1 MAVNKNFVVKNGLEV
16 NTNLILA
23 DADTKKVGIGSTI
36 PSRQL
41 DVSGGIGATD
51 INVSGA
57 GTITTFEATTGTITT
72 FEATTSTI
80 TDATATR
87 EFVTDLN
94 VTGVGT
100 IGVGV
105 VTNLTGTNVKFSGIS
120 TLGILEVSATGIVT
134 ASSGI
139 VTYYGDGQFLQNVI
153 SGVGV
158 RTEGSII
165 GYGAT
170 FLDFR
175 GAGVSTI
182 TFGASSGITT
192 INITG
197 GGGDASIGIG
207 TTPGDAFSGIVT
219 AGNLWYNSNL
229 GRLFIYYQD
238 ANSAQWVDA
247 APFNVGV
254 ITALQSVTF
263 EQGSAGSPS
272 ITFDGDTDTGFF
284 QPTANHVS
292 ATSAGVGIL
301 TVGQSGLNVTGIVT
315 ATSFS
320 GDGGGLTGVASTDN
334 ITTSTRV
341 RFLDNLSVSGVST
354 LGSATTVGGSG
365 IHVTGIVTA
374 TNVSVGSSVTASTF
388 FGSGANLTA
397 LSGSAIASGTV
408 AAARVATLNQNT
420 TGTAGGLTGT
430 PDIAINNITGVA
442 ATFTGNVTI
451 GGTISYEDVTNVDS
465 LGIITARSGI
475 EVSGI
480 VTARAGFAVTYYGDG
495 SNLTGV
501 VSGIGLSEA
510 GAAKGSSITDVN
522 FVGATVTATGAGAT
536 ITIAGG
542 ITTTAQTPA
551 TFTTVTLDL
560 SSAQHH
566 EVTLVAGISTFDCA
580 GGSVGE
586 SHSVIINQPSV
597 GVATVGFS
605 TYFLFPSGSTPNMSE
620 GSGSV
625 DLLSFVVKNVGLAGT
640 ELLVSAGLNY
650 Q

>member
-16 NTNLILA
+16 NTDLILA
-23 DADTKKVGIGSTI
+23 DASTKKVGIGSTI

-57 GTITTFEATTGTITT
+57 GTITTFEATT
-72 FEATTSTI
+72 STI
-80 TDATATR
+80 
-87 EFVTDLN
+87 TDLN

-139 VTYYGDGQFLQNVI
+139 VTYYGDGQYLQNTI
-153 SGVGV
+153 SGVGI

-182 TFGASSGITT
+182 TFGSSSGITT

-254 ITALQSVTF
+254 IITLQSVTF

-292 ATSAGVGIL
+292 AASAGVGIL

-354 LGSATTVGGSG
+354 LGSATTVGESG
-365 IHVTGIVTA
+365 VHVTGVVTA
-374 TNVSVGSSVTASTF
+374 TSFVGD
-388 FGSGANLTA
+388 GSNLTA
-397 LSGSAIASGTV
+397 LNGDNIASGTV

-420 TGTAGGLTGT
+420 TGTAGGLSGT

-480 VTARAGFAVTYYGDG
+480 VTARSWFRSY
-495 SNLTGV
+495 
-501 VSGIGLSEA
+501 
-510 GAAKGSSITDVN
+510 
-522 FVGATVTATGAGAT
+522 
-536 ITIAGG
+536 
-542 ITTTAQTPA
+542 
-551 TFTTVTLDL
+551 
-560 SSAQHH
+560 
-566 EVTLVAGISTFDCA
+566 
-580 GGSVGE
+580 
-586 SHSVIINQPSV
+586 
-597 GVATVGFS
+597 
-605 TYFLFPSGSTPNMSE
+605 
-620 GSGSV
+620 
-625 DLLSFVVKNVGLAGT
+625 LLW
-640 ELLVSAGLNY
+640 
-650 Q
+650 

>member
-16 NTNLILA
+16 NTDLILA
-23 DADTKKVGIGSTI
+23 DASTKKVGIGSTI

-57 GTITTFEATTGTITT
+57 GTITTFEATT
-72 FEATTSTI
+72 STI
-80 TDATATR
+80 
-87 EFVTDLN
+87 TDLN

-139 VTYYGDGQFLQNVI
+139 VTYYGDGQFLQNTI
-153 SGVGV
+153 SGVGI

-182 TFGASSGITT
+182 TFGSSSGITT

-292 ATSAGVGIL
+292 AASAGVGIL
-301 TVGQSGLNVTGIVT
+301 TVGQSGLNVTGVVT

-354 LGSATTVGGSG
+354 LGSATTVGESG
-365 IHVTGIVTA
+365 VHVTGVVTA
-374 TNVSVGSSVTASTF
+374 TSFVGD
-388 FGSGANLTA
+388 GSNLTA
-397 LSGSAIASGTV
+397 LNGDNIASGTV

-420 TGTAGGLTGT
+420 TGTAGGLSGT

-501 VSGIGLSEA
+501 VSGIALSEA
-510 GAAKGSSITDVN
+510 GASRGTEITTIN
-522 FVGATVTATGAGAT
+522 FASGATITNTGAGAT
-536 ITIAGG
+536 ITIAAG
-542 ITTTAQTPA
+542 IGTNAQTGS
-551 TFTTVTLDL
+551 TQTVTLDL
-560 SSAQHH
+560 SNAQDHK
-566 EVTLVAGISTFDCA
+566 VTVTGITTIDCA
-580 GGSVGE
+580 GGTEGD
-586 SHSVIINQPSV
+586 SHTVRIINS
-597 GVATVGFS
+597 GIATVGFS
-605 TYFLFPSGSTPNMSE
+605 TYFLFPSGATPTLPEADGGKS
-620 GSGSV
+620 
-625 DLLSFVVKNVGLAGT
+625 LISFTINRVGGAGT
-640 ELLVSAGLNY
+640 ELFAGASVNY
-650 Q
+650 S

>member
-16 NTNLILA
+16 STNLILA
-23 DADTKKVGIGSTI
+23 DATTKKVGIGSTI

-72 FEATTSTI
+72 LESTTSTI

-105 VTNLTGTNVKFSGIS
+105 VTNLTGTNVQFSGIS

-139 VTYYGDGQFLQNVI
+139 VTYYGDGQFLQNTI
-153 SGVGV
+153 SGVGI
-158 RTEGSII
+158 RTEGAII

-182 TFGASSGITT
+182 TFGSSSGITT

-254 ITALQSVTF
+254 ITSLQSVTF

-292 ATSAGVGIL
+292 AASAGVGIL
-301 TVGQSGLNVTGIVT
+301 TVGQSGLNVTGVVT

-354 LGSATTVGGSG
+354 LGSAVTVGGSG
-365 IHVTGIVTA
+365 VHVTGVVTA
-374 TNVSVGSSVTASTF
+374 TSFVGD
-388 FGSGANLTA
+388 GSNLTA
-397 LSGSAIASGTV
+397 LNGTAIASGTV

-420 TGTAGGLTGT
+420 TGTAGGLSGT

-475 EVSGI
+475 QVSGI

-501 VSGIGLSEA
+501 VSGIGLSE
-510 GAAKGSSITDVN
+510 GGTAKGSSITDVN

-536 ITIAGG
+536 ITISAGIG
-542 ITTTAQTPA
+542 TNAQTGS
-551 TFTTVTLDL
+551 TQTVTLDL
-560 SSAQHH
+560 SNAQDHK
-566 EVTLVAGISTFDCA
+566 VTVTGITTIDCA
-580 GGSVGE
+580 GGTEGD
-586 SHSVIINQPSV
+586 SHTVRIINS
-597 GVATVGFS
+597 GIATVGFS
-605 TYFLFPSGSTPNMSE
+605 TYFLFPSGATPTLPEADGGKS
-620 GSGSV
+620 
-625 DLLSFVVKNVGLAGT
+625 LISFTINRVGGAGT
-640 ELLVSAGLNY
+640 ELFAGASVNY
-650 Q
+650 S

>member
-16 NTNLILA
+16 NTDLILA
-23 DADTKKVGIGSTI
+23 DASTKKVGIGSTI

-57 GTITTFEATTGTITT
+57 GTITTFEATT
-72 FEATTSTI
+72 STI
-80 TDATATR
+80 
-87 EFVTDLN
+87 TDLN

-105 VTNLTGTNVKFSGIS
+105 VTNLTGTNVQFSGIS

-139 VTYYGDGQFLQNVI
+139 VTYYGDGQFLQNTI
-153 SGVGV
+153 SGVGI

-182 TFGASSGITT
+182 TFGSSSGITT

-292 ATSAGVGIL
+292 AASAGVGIL
-301 TVGQSGLNVTGIVT
+301 TVGQSGLNVTGVVT

-354 LGSATTVGGSG
+354 LGSATTVGESG
-365 IHVTGIVTA
+365 VHVTGVVTA
-374 TNVSVGSSVTASTF
+374 TSFVGD
-388 FGSGANLTA
+388 GSNLTA
-397 LSGSAIASGTV
+397 LNGDNIASGTV

-420 TGTAGGLTGT
+420 TGTAGGLSGT

-501 VSGIGLSEA
+501 VSGIALSEA
-510 GAAKGSSITDVN
+510 GASRGTEITTIN
-522 FVGATVTATGAGAT
+522 FASGATITNTGAGAT
-536 ITIAGG
+536 ITIAAG
-542 ITTTAQTPA
+542 IGTNAQTGS
-551 TFTTVTLDL
+551 TQTVTLDL
-560 SSAQHH
+560 SNAQDHK
-566 EVTLVAGISTFDCA
+566 VTVTGITTIDCA
-580 GGSVGE
+580 GGTEGD
-586 SHSVIINQPSV
+586 SHTVRIINS
-597 GVATVGFS
+597 GIATVGFS
-605 TYFLFPSGSTPNMSE
+605 TYFLFPSGATPTLPTADGGKS
-620 GSGSV
+620 
-625 DLLSFVVKNVGLAGT
+625 LISFTINRVGGAGT
-640 ELLVSAGLNY
+640 ELFAGASVNY
-650 Q
+650 S

>member
-16 NTNLILA
+16 STNLILA
-23 DADTKKVGIGSTI
+23 DATTKKVGIGSTI

-72 FEATTSTI
+72 LESTTSTI

-120 TLGILEVSATGIVT
+120 TLGVLEVSATGIVT

-254 ITALQSVTF
+254 ITSLQSVTF

-292 ATSAGVGIL
+292 AASAGVGIL
-301 TVGQSGLNVTGIVT
+301 TVGQSGLNVTGVVT

-354 LGSATTVGGSG
+354 LGSAVTVGGSG
-365 IHVTGIVTA
+365 VHVTGVVTA
-374 TNVSVGSSVTASTF
+374 TSFVGD
-388 FGSGANLTA
+388 GSNLTA
-397 LSGSAIASGTV
+397 LNGTAIASGTV

-420 TGTAGGLTGT
+420 TGTAGGLSGT

-475 EVSGI
+475 QVSGI

-501 VSGIGLSEA
+501 VSGIGLSE
-510 GAAKGSSITDVN
+510 GGTAKGSSITDVN

-536 ITIAGG
+536 ITISAGIG
-542 ITTTAQTPA
+542 TNAQTGS
-551 TFTTVTLDL
+551 TQTVTLDL
-560 SSAQHH
+560 SNAQDHK
-566 EVTLVAGISTFDCA
+566 VTVTGITTIDCA
-580 GGSVGE
+580 GGTEGD
-586 SHSVIINQPSV
+586 SHTVRIINS
-597 GVATVGFS
+597 GIATVGFS
-605 TYFLFPSGSTPNMSE
+605 TYFLFPSGATPTLPEADGGRS
-620 GSGSV
+620 
-625 DLLSFVVKNVGLAGT
+625 LISFTINRVGGAGT
-640 ELLVSAGLNY
+640 ELFAGASVNY
-650 Q
+650 S

>member
-16 NTNLILA
+16 NTDLILA
-23 DADTKKVGIGSTI
+23 DASTKKVGIGSTI

-57 GTITTFEATTGTITT
+57 GTITTFEATT
-72 FEATTSTI
+72 STI
-80 TDATATR
+80 
-87 EFVTDLN
+87 TDLN

-139 VTYYGDGQFLQNVI
+139 VTYYGDGQFLQNTI
-153 SGVGV
+153 SGVGI

-182 TFGASSGITT
+182 TFGSSSGITT

-292 ATSAGVGIL
+292 AASAGVGIL
-301 TVGQSGLNVTGIVT
+301 TVGQSGLNVTGVVT

-354 LGSATTVGGSG
+354 LGSATTVGESG
-365 IHVTGIVTA
+365 VHVTGVVTA
-374 TNVSVGSSVTASTF
+374 TSFVGD
-388 FGSGANLTA
+388 GSNLTA
-397 LSGSAIASGTV
+397 LNGDNIASGTV

-420 TGTAGGLTGT
+420 TGTAGGLSGT

-501 VSGIGLSEA
+501 VSGIALSEA
-510 GAAKGSSITDVN
+510 GASRGTEITTIN
-522 FVGATVTATGAGAT
+522 FASGATITNTGAGAT
-536 ITIAGG
+536 ITIAAG
-542 ITTTAQTPA
+542 IGTNAQTGS
-551 TFTTVTLDL
+551 TQTVTLDL
-560 SSAQHH
+560 SNAQDHK
-566 EVTLVAGISTFDCA
+566 VTVTGITTIDCA
-580 GGSVGE
+580 GGTEGD
-586 SHSVIINQPSV
+586 SHTVRIINS
-597 GVATVGFS
+597 GTATVGFS
-605 TYFLFPSGSTPNMSE
+605 TYFLFPSGATPTLPEADGGKS
-620 GSGSV
+620 
-625 DLLSFVVKNVGLAGT
+625 LISFTINRVGGAGT
-640 ELLVSAGLNY
+640 ELFAGASVNY
-650 Q
+650 S

>member
-16 NTNLILA
+16 NTDLILA
-23 DADTKKVGIGSTI
+23 DASTKKVGIGSTI

-57 GTITTFEATTGTITT
+57 GTITTFEATT
-72 FEATTSTI
+72 STI
-80 TDATATR
+80 
-87 EFVTDLN
+87 TDLN

-139 VTYYGDGQFLQNVI
+139 VTYYGDGQFLQNTI
-153 SGVGV
+153 SGVGI

-182 TFGASSGITT
+182 TFGSSSGITT

-292 ATSAGVGIL
+292 AASAGVGIL

-354 LGSATTVGGSG
+354 LGSATTVGESG
-365 IHVTGIVTA
+365 VHVTGVVTA
-374 TNVSVGSSVTASTF
+374 TSFVGD
-388 FGSGANLTA
+388 GSNLTA
-397 LSGSAIASGTV
+397 LNGDNIASGTV

-420 TGTAGGLTGT
+420 TGTAGGLSGT

-501 VSGIGLSEA
+501 VSGIALSEA
-510 GAAKGSSITDVN
+510 GASRGTEITTIN
-522 FVGATVTATGAGAT
+522 FASGATITNTGAGAT
-536 ITIAGG
+536 ITIAAG
-542 ITTTAQTPA
+542 IGTNAQTGS
-551 TFTTVTLDL
+551 TQTVTLDL
-560 SSAQHH
+560 SNAQDHK
-566 EVTLVAGISTFDCA
+566 VTVTGITTIDCA
-580 GGSVGE
+580 GGTEGD
-586 SHSVIINQPSV
+586 SHTVRIINS
-597 GVATVGFS
+597 GTATVGFS
-605 TYFLFPSGSTPNMSE
+605 TYFLFPSGATPTLPEADGGKS
-620 GSGSV
+620 
-625 DLLSFVVKNVGLAGT
+625 LISFTINRVGGAGT
-640 ELLVSAGLNY
+640 ELFAGASVNY
-650 Q
+650 S

>member
-16 NTNLILA
+16 STNLILA
-23 DADTKKVGIGSTI
+23 DATTKKVGIGSTI

-72 FEATTSTI
+72 LESTTSTI

-120 TLGILEVSATGIVT
+120 TLGVLEVSATGIVT

-254 ITALQSVTF
+254 ITSLQSVTF

-292 ATSAGVGIL
+292 AASAGVGIL
-301 TVGQSGLNVTGIVT
+301 TVGQSGLNVTGVVT

-354 LGSATTVGGSG
+354 LGSAVTVGGSG
-365 IHVTGIVTA
+365 VHVTGVVTA
-374 TNVSVGSSVTASTF
+374 TSFVGD
-388 FGSGANLTA
+388 GSNLTA
-397 LSGSAIASGTV
+397 LNGTAIASGTV

-420 TGTAGGLTGT
+420 TGTAGGLSGT

-475 EVSGI
+475 QVSGI

-501 VSGIGLSEA
+501 VSGIGLSE
-510 GAAKGSSITDVN
+510 GGTAKGSSITDVN

-536 ITIAGG
+536 ITISAGIG
-542 ITTTAQTPA
+542 TNAQTGS
-551 TFTTVTLDL
+551 TQTVTLDL
-560 SSAQHH
+560 SNAQDHK
-566 EVTLVAGISTFDCA
+566 VTVTGITTIDCA
-580 GGSVGE
+580 GGTEGD
-586 SHSVIINQPSV
+586 SHTVRIINS
-597 GVATVGFS
+597 GIATVGFS
-605 TYFLFPSGSTPNMSE
+605 TYFLFPSGATPTLPTANGGRSL
-620 GSGSV
+620 V
-625 DLLSFVVKNVGLAGT
+625 SFTINRVGGAGT
-640 ELLVSAGLNY
+640 ELFAGASVNY
-650 Q
+650 S

>member
-16 NTNLILA
+16 NTDLILA
-23 DADTKKVGIGSTI
+23 DASTKKVGIGSTI

-57 GTITTFEATTGTITT
+57 GTITTFEATT
-72 FEATTSTI
+72 STI
-80 TDATATR
+80 
-87 EFVTDLN
+87 TDLN

-139 VTYYGDGQFLQNVI
+139 VTYYGDGQFLQNTI
-153 SGVGV
+153 SGVGI

-182 TFGASSGITT
+182 TFGSSSGITT

-292 ATSAGVGIL
+292 AASAGVGIL
-301 TVGQSGLNVTGIVT
+301 TVGQSGLNVTGVVT

-354 LGSATTVGGSG
+354 LGSATTVGESG
-365 IHVTGIVTA
+365 VHVTGVVTA
-374 TNVSVGSSVTASTF
+374 TSFVGD
-388 FGSGANLTA
+388 GSNLTA
-397 LSGSAIASGTV
+397 LNGDNIASGTV

-420 TGTAGGLTGT
+420 TGTAGGLSGT

-501 VSGIGLSEA
+501 VSGIALSEA
-510 GAAKGSSITDVN
+510 GASRGTEITTIN
-522 FVGATVTATGAGAT
+522 FASGATITNTGAGAT
-536 ITIAGG
+536 ITIAAG
-542 ITTTAQTPA
+542 IGTNAQTGS
-551 TFTTVTLDL
+551 TQTVTLDL
-560 SSAQHH
+560 SNAQDHK
-566 EVTLVAGISTFDCA
+566 VTVTGITTIDCA
-580 GGSVGE
+580 GGTEGD
-586 SHSVIINQPSV
+586 SHTVRIINS
-597 GVATVGFS
+597 GIATVGFS
-605 TYFLFPSGSTPNMSE
+605 TYFLFPSGATPTLPTADGGKS
-620 GSGSV
+620 
-625 DLLSFVVKNVGLAGT
+625 LISFTINRVGGAGT
-640 ELLVSAGLNY
+640 ELFAGASVNY
-650 Q
+650 S